1 MRVSDRIKQLT
12 RVIRTWSID
21 GDSVAFDVA
30 SQLYESLN
38 TPTSLGLYIAL
49 KARDFDTIVNH
60 SVTPDMYLDARSFEN
75 DYLAVSFLSKY
86 PFTGRERLT
95 RSKAVESFLE
105 AEELCRSTNKQFLSS
120 KLCSDSFTAP
130 VHSVLHGMQGKIA
143 SILGD
148 FSFEEWHRNLR
159 FGPGADTSHSGIRAT
174 VYDKMSTKFSCTA
187 DSVAVALAAVNSSQ
201 VWLRSTYGLGPF
213 DDGPYR
219 RLEASDLEI
228 VPGSKITFVP
238 KNAKTDRAIA
248 IEPHL
253 NIYLQLGI
261 GAMIRSRLLRCGLN
275 LNDQSANQRLARR
288 GSILNHL
295 ATIDLSMASDT
306 IARRLVQTLLPVH
319 WFEMLDLV
327 RSKSGKLPDD
337 DKSIY
342 FEKFSS
348 MGNGF
353 TFELE
358 SLIFYALGWSV
369 CTHLGLPTAELSV
382 YGDDIVIPAEGTEL
396 LFQMLEILGFK
407 ANVKKSFFNGPFR
420 ESCGKDYYN
429 GIDVRPV
436 FLKEKPSDAQ
446 SIIRMANGLRRLAHR
461 RSGSFCCDRLL
472 RRPWLS
478 AVRRLPKSVS
488 SSLMGPLFRED
499 GSSDDG
505 TLGVSFE
512 EATRSPLHRLSLLE
526 RGRGWDGVWYRY
538 ATVSTRAK
546 LFVPQDKAA
555 WYAAWLYGLGRGV
568 ESSGIEMSRSDRNVF
583 LGVPFR
589 SLTTSCISADAVS
602 NGWYGPVN
610 WV

>member
-1 MRVSDRIKQLT
+1 MRVSDRVKQLT
-12 RVIRTWSID
+12 RVIKTWSVD
-21 GDSVAFDVA
+21 GDSVAFDTA
-30 SQLYESLN
+30 SQLYEVLD
-38 TPTSLGLYIAL
+38 TPTSLGLFIAL

-60 SVTPDMYLDARSFEN
+60 SVAPDSYLDARSFEN

-86 PFTGRERLT
+86 PFTGREKLT

-105 AEELCRSTNKQFLSS
+105 AENLCRSTNKRFLSS
-120 KLCSDSFTAP
+120 KLCGDKFTAP
-130 VHSVLHGMQGKIA
+130 VHSILHGMQGKIA

-148 FSFEEWHRNLR
+148 FSFDEWHRNLR
-159 FGPGADTSHSGIRAT
+159 FGPGADTSHTGIRAT
-174 VYDKMSTKFSCTA
+174 VYDKISTKFSCTA
-187 DSVAVALAAVNSSQ
+187 DSVAVALAAINSSQ
-201 VWLRSTYGLGPF
+201 VWLRSIFGLSPF

-219 RLEASDLEI
+219 RLEVSDLDI

-238 KNAKTDRAIA
+238 KNARTDRAIA

-253 NIYLQLGI
+253 NIFLQLGI

-295 ATIDLSMASDT
+295 ATIDLTMASDT
-306 IARRLVQTLLPVH
+306 IARRLVQTLLPFQ

-327 RSKSGKLPDD
+327 RSKSGRLPNEEQ
-337 DKSIY
+337 SIY

-358 SLIFYALGWSV
+358 SLIFYALGWAV
-369 CTHLGLPTAELSV
+369 CTHLSLPTDELRV
-382 YGDDIVIPAEGTEL
+382 YGDDIVIPSQGTEL
-396 LFQMLEILGFK
+396 LFQMLEVLGFK
-407 ANVKKSFFNGPFR
+407 ANVKKSFSDGPFR

-436 FLKEKPSDAQ
+436 FLKEKPSNAQ

-461 RSGSFCCDRLL
+461 RSGNFGCDRVL

-478 AVRRLPKSVS
+478 AIRRLPKSLS
-488 SSLMGPLFRED
+488 SHLMGPLFRED

-512 EATRSPLHRLSLLE
+512 EATRSPLHRLSPLE

-546 LFVPQDKAA
+546 LFVPKDIAA

-568 ESSGIEMSRSDRNVF
+568 ESREIEESLSDRNVSI
-583 LGVPFR
+583 GVPFR
-589 SLTTSCISADAVS
+589 SLATSSVSANAVS